1 MGTSSLPHLPYILP
15 QHLGVRGG
23 PAVRV
28 LADAWRPWVR
38 GCRGLHPPRGDGR
51 PGRLQHRPRV
61 GPAPGAV
68 RRDCREAHD
77 PQVVA
82 RGIKSRFRTRFP
94 RIEVWEGRGCCTRRM
109 NPTSGACTMPCLRQA
124 SLLGSTSS
132 PPHALPGEA
141 AHQGQ
146 RLPWLTPNDSQGPW
160 SPLRDS
166 RSSWTLR
173 PCHRTVCTAHTGRAL
188 HLHCNQCRVPISA
201 TVRPWLCR
209 RSAYASVS

>member
-1 MGTSSLPHLPYILP
+1 
-15 QHLGVRGG
+15 
-23 PAVRV
+23 
-28 LADAWRPWVR
+28 
-38 GCRGLHPPRGDGR
+38 
-51 PGRLQHRPRV
+51 
-61 GPAPGAV
+61 
-68 RRDCREAHD
+68 
-77 PQVVA
+77 
-82 RGIKSRFRTRFP
+82 
-94 RIEVWEGRGCCTRRM
+94 
-109 NPTSGACTMPCLRQA
+109 MPCLRQA

-188 HLHCNQCRVPISA
+188 PLHCNQCRVPISA

-209 RSAYASVS
+209 RSAYASVSWPTRVALYALRMARRCGRARPWAMWAALITFPTSSTLARATGASGWRVASAHIAAMAPETCSRRRIGLVYIGRPPLYAGQTRVPPALALRELEP